1 MSPDGEE
8 SRLSLWTSHMYRL
21 YAVLALGYLCIVFQG
36 YDGSLMPSINAMVS
50 CMTLITRK
58 ELFTDA
64 SLASISALLRTVST
78 LRTVTRPVS

>member
-1 MSPDGEE
+1 MQDDSISVVHKSSHSSISPDGEE

-50 CMTLITRK
+50 CIVFEYK
-58 ELFTDA
+58 KG
-64 SLASISALLRTVST
+64 
-78 LRTVTRPVS
+78 PVY